1 MRRGLCLCLCWLG
14 LVACASND
22 PVRVHRADVKVGD
35 TRISVSDGGSGGHPG
50 SFCPPGQAKKG
61 NCR

>member
-1 MRRGLCLCLCWLG
+1 LCLCWLG

-61 NCR
+61 NC

>member
-22 PVRVHRADVKVGD
+22 PVRIHRADVKVGD
-35 TRISVSDGGSGGHPG
+35 TR

-61 NCR
+61 NC